1 MLISALAKRVGTTTR
16 ALRHYES
23 LGLLGA
29 RRTSNG
35 YREYDEADVAVVQEI
50 RTLVGIGFALEET
63 RPFVECLR
71 AGYATGDSCSAS
83 VAVYRRK
90 IAEIDDCMASLSAV
104 RSRLTAAVAGGS
116 LTDVAAPEP
125 LCAFTPLR

>member
-1 MLISALAKRVGTTTR
+1 MRIGELASRVGTTTR

-23 LGLLGA
+23 LGLLSA
-29 RRTSNG
+29 DRTANG
-35 YREYDEADVAVVQEI
+35 YREYSEADVRVVEEI
-50 RTLVGIGFALEET
+50 RTLVGVGFALEET

-90 IAEIDDCMASLSAV
+90 IAEIDDCMAGLAAV
-104 RSRLTAAVAGGS
+104 RSQLSAAMRGGS
-116 LTDVAAPEP
+116 LSGAAPEP
-125 LCAFTPLR
+125 LCMFTPLR